1 MRTSAVRHPLVPL
14 WIDSRRSFDRL
25 GSANSCPTAKSL
37 LEVAQ
42 RRDRPNET
50 VALRPRLPI
59 QPQIATSALALRI
72 RESWFIKVAKNN
84 VVLMFRLTKK
94 KTGRRLGVGPS

>member
-14 WIDSRRSFDRL
+14 CIASSRSFDRL
-25 GSANSCPTAKSL
+25 GSANSCPTANSL
-37 LEVAQ
+37 LEVAR
-42 RRDRPNET
+42 RRDRPNGS
-50 VALRPRLPI
+50 VALRPQLPI
-59 QPQIATSALALRI
+59 QLQIAINSLALRI